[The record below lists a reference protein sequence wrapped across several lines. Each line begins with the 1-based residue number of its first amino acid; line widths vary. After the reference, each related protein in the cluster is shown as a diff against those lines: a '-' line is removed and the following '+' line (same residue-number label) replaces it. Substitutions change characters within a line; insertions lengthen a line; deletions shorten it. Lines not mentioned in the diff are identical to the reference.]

1 MYKVK
6 VYDAAAEG
14 ERNIT
19 EHCKVR
25 EFQCSD
31 SSRPVFISQ
40 TLADLLE
47 AIRQRIGRP
56 LRISSGYR
64 TVSYNAT
71 VKGSS
76 KTSKHCMGLAADI
89 KADGIEPQQLYNIA
103 CELLGDHGGVG
114 LYSWGVH
121 VDVRSEK
128 SRWNG

>member
-1 MYKVK
+1 MYDVK
-6 VYDAAAEG
+6 VYDAATEG
-14 ERNIT
+14 QRNIT
-19 EHCKVR
+19 EHFRVR

-31 SSRPVFISQ
+31 GSRPVFISQ
-40 TLADLLE
+40 PLANLLE

-56 LRISSGYR
+56 LHIKSGYR
-64 TVSYNAT
+64 TTAYNASLP
-71 VKGSS
+71 GSS

-89 KADGIEPQQLYNIA
+89 RADGIEPRQLYNIA

-121 VDVRSEK
+121 VDVRAEK

>member
-1 MYKVK
+1 MYNMK

-14 ERNIT
+14 ERKIT
-19 EHCKVR
+19 EHFKVR

-31 SSRPVFISQ
+31 GSRPVYISQ

-47 AIRQRIGRP
+47 AIRQRIRRP

-76 KTSKHCMGLAADI
+76 KTSKHCMGLAADV
-89 KADGIEPQQLYNIA
+89 KADGIEPRQLYNIA

-121 VDVRSEK
+121 VDVRAEK
-128 SRWNG
+128 SRWHG

>member
-1 MYKVK
+1 MYNVK

-19 EHCKVR
+19 EHFKVR

-89 KADGIEPQQLYNIA
+89 KADSIEPQQLYNIA

>member
-1 MYKVK
+1 MYNVK

-19 EHCKVR
+19 EHFKVR

-128 SRWNG
+128 TRWNG

>member
-1 MYKVK
+1 MYDVK
-6 VYDAAAEG
+6 VYDAATEG
-14 ERNIT
+14 QRKIT
-19 EHCKVR
+19 EHFRVR

-89 KADGIEPQQLYNIA
+89 KADGIEPRQLYNIA

-121 VDVRSEK
+121 VDVRAEK

>member
-1 MYKVK
+1 MYNVK

-19 EHCKVR
+19 EHFKVR

-89 KADGIEPQQLYNIA
+89 KANGIEPQQLYNIA

>member
-1 MYKVK
+1 MYDVK

-14 ERNIT
+14 ERNVT
-19 EHCKVR
+19 EHFKVR

-31 SSRPVFISQ
+31 GSRPVFISQ

-56 LRISSGYR
+56 LRIRSGYR

-71 VKGSS
+71 VPGSS

-89 KADGIEPQQLYNIA
+89 KADGIKPRQLYNIA
-103 CELLGDHGGVG
+103 CELLGDHGGAG
-114 LYSWGVH
+114 LYRWGVH
-121 VDVRSEK
+121 VDVRAEK

>member
-1 MYKVK
+1 MYNVK

-19 EHCKVR
+19 EHFKVR

>member
-1 MYKVK
+1 MYDMK
-6 VYDAAAEG
+6 VYDAATEG
-14 ERNIT
+14 QRKIT
-19 EHCKVR
+19 EHFKVR

-31 SSRPVFISQ
+31 GSRPVYISQ

-47 AIRQRIGRP
+47 AIRQQIRRP
-56 LRISSGYR
+56 LHINSGYR

-71 VKGSS
+71 LPNSS
-76 KTSKHCMGLAADI
+76 KTSKHCMGLAADVR
-89 KADGIEPQQLYNIA
+89 ADGIEPRQLYNIA

-121 VDVRSEK
+121 VDVRAKK